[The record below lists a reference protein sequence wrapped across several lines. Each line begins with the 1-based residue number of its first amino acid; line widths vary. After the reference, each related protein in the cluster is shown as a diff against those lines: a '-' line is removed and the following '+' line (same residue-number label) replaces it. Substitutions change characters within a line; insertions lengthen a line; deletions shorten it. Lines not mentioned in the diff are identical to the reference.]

1 VVIELFTDEY
11 RDEATLFELALDD
24 FSELADEL
32 FELELIVEFVEF
44 LENELSEIEAEVVA
58 SELLLILDCIWFD
71 GVLESGVKDRGCS
84 AIVSFLSLEAP
95 QADKTRAHKIIEN
108 RIFTPRFIFIFYALF
123 IE

>member
-1 VVIELFTDEY
+1 MFTDEY

-32 FELELIVEFVEF
+32 FELELIVEF
-44 LENELSEIEAEVVA
+44 LENELSELEAEVVA
-58 SELLLILDCIWFD
+58 SELLLILDCIWLD
-71 GVLESGVKDRGCS
+71 GALERGVKDRGCS